1 MRTMTSE
8 MGRPDESARPLRLA
22 PFRALRY
29 NPSLV
34 TDLGAVTCP
43 PYDVIGGDHVGEWEA
58 ADPHNV
64 VRLILPRGGHGDDR
78 YANAAADLQAWLS
91 EGVLIRD
98 ERPALYVYEQS
109 SEEGAVLG
117 LIGAVSLHEPAE
129 GRVVPH
135 EDVFPGPVADR
146 TALMSAT
153 RAQFE
158 PILLTYEGNG
168 ATSDAVDRAVAAA
181 PLVEMTTTDGATHRL
196 WRLTDPRL
204 HRMVAEDLADQQV
217 LIADGHHRYA
227 AYLALRDRSA
237 PLPEAPRAYGLAML
251 VDAARHPLRLAAIH
265 RSVTDLSFH
274 DAAEAARQ
282 VFRSAQ
288 IHDVDGDHD
297 AIANLVGNSP
307 SRHRFVISDGR
318 SVALL
323 SDPHP
328 DAVRASMPADRS
340 PLWQSLDA
348 SVAHRLLLA
357 TLWKLDDDDPRVAYH
372 HRAVDALERA
382 GRSSGVALLL
392 APARHSDVLAL
403 AAQGERL
410 PHKST
415 SFGPK
420 PRTGLLMR
428 LLDDGPVTE
437 RSRAA
442 DTASGPA

>member
-1 MRTMTSE
+1 MTSE
-8 MGRPDESARPLRLA
+8 MGRPDERARPLRLA
-22 PFRALRY
+22 PFRAVRY
-29 NPSLV
+29 NPSRV
-34 TDLGAVTCP
+34 ADLGAVTCP

-64 VRLILPRGGHGDDR
+64 VRLILPRNGHGDGR
-78 YANAAADLQAWLS
+78 YANAAADLQAWLA

-98 ERPALYVYEQS
+98 ESPALYVYEQS
-109 SEEGAVLG
+109 SDEGAALG

-129 GRVVPH
+129 GRIVPH

-168 ATSDAVDRAVAAA
+168 AASDAIDRAVAAT

-204 HRMVAEDLADQQV
+204 HRTVAADLAERQL

-227 AYLALRDRSA
+227 AYLALRSRGDPS
-237 PLPEAPRAYGLAML
+237 PEAPRAYGLAMV

-265 RSVTDLSFH
+265 RSVADLSLD
-274 DAAEAARQ
+274 DAADAAGRA
-282 VFRSAQ
+282 FRT
-288 IHDVDGDHD
+288 VGFREVEGDLD
-297 AIANLVGNSP
+297 AVVHMLDDSP
-307 SRHRFVISDGR
+307 SSHRFVLSDGR

-348 SVAHRLLLA
+348 SIAQRLLLS
-357 TLWKLDDDDPRVAYH
+357 TLWKLDDDDMRIAYH
-372 HRAVDALERA
+372 HRAIDALERA
-382 GRSSGVALLL
+382 ARSSGVAVLL

-403 AAQGERL
+403 AARGERL

-428 LLDDGPVTE
+428 LLDDEGTISE
-437 RSRAA
+437 GSQAA